1 VGETA
6 DREVARGWREAVADR
21 AVLLRAMAHASPG
34 LGLAAVGV
42 ALLSGAL
49 PPAFNLAA
57 GAVAGAAESA
67 VRAGDRS
74 LGSLTP
80 ALLAATAL
88 YLGIHVLAPAR
99 DALGSA
105 LMRRVDAALNLDIM
119 RAMSRPRGV
128 AHLED
133 AEVLDRIAQAQGEL
147 TAITPGAGAAYL
159 IQVWSQRLQGTL
171 SLVIVAGF
179 LPWLALALLVA
190 HVIAYHWRRWHSR
203 QMTSVV
209 MGRTEELR
217 RAHYLRRLAT
227 EPDAAKE
234 ARVFTLAAWFRG
246 RYREEFLAVMAD
258 VWRRRRKGGLIALA
272 VSVGMFGMEAGA
284 LALVARAGVRG
295 EIGFG
300 TAMVYAQVVVATSTL
315 GQFSEHHL
323 FVTDGAMSLRK
334 LHDLQGAV
342 PAAVAA
348 MDGARPADGLPR
360 RSIRFEG
367 VRFRYPGQR
376 DEVYAGLDLEIE
388 AGRSLAV
395 VGQNGAGKTTLI
407 KLLTRLH
414 DPTGGRITVDGVDLR
429 ELDPAGWQRRV
440 AAIFQDFVPYKLTAA
455 DNVAF
460 GALHAGRTV
469 EGLDRAARLAGAHQ
483 VVDRL
488 ADGWD
493 TWLSRGFTGGTD
505 LSGGEWQRLA
515 LARAVYAVQ
524 AGAGVLIL
532 DEPTAALDVRGEAE
546 IYDRFLEL
554 TRGLT
559 TIVVS
564 HRFSTVRRADRIVV
578 VEHGRVV
585 EDGTHDGL
593 VAAGG
598 RYALMYELQAARFR
612 DGDGPAGRSDRSYR
626 SDRSDGSGDG
636 PGETGGTGET
646 GGAGGGTGGAGGR
659 FEGEGT
665 GSLRG

>member
-1 VGETA
+1 VAPSIIHENPAGFRVEHGHTGSVGEGATA
-6 DREVARGWREAVADR
+6 DHAYARGWREALADR
-21 AVLLRAMAHASPG
+21 AVLVRAMAQATPG
-34 LGLAAVGV
+34 LSAVAVGV

-67 VRAGDRS
+67 IRAGERS
-74 LGSLTP
+74 LGGVTP
-80 ALLAATAL
+80 ALLVATGL
-88 YLGIHVLAPAR
+88 YLALHVLGPVR
-99 DALGSA
+99 DALGTA
-105 LMRRVDAALNLDIM
+105 LMRRVDASLTVDVM
-119 RAMSRPRGV
+119 VAMSRPRGV

-133 AEVLDRIAQAQGEL
+133 AEVLDRIAQAQGEV

-159 IQVWSQRLQGTL
+159 IQVWSQRLSGFL

-179 LPWLALALLVA
+179 LPWLALALLVG
-190 HVIAYHWRRWHSR
+190 HLLAYRWRRWHSR

-217 RAHYLRRLAT
+217 RSHYMRRLAV
-227 EPDAAKE
+227 EPEAAKE

-246 RYREEFLAVMAD
+246 RYRQEFLAVMDD
-258 VWRRRRKGGLIALA
+258 VWHRRRRGGLIALA
-272 VSVGMFGMEAGA
+272 VSLGLFGLEAGA
-284 LALVARAGVRG
+284 MALVARAAVRG
-295 EIGFG
+295 EIAFG
-300 TAMVYAQVVVATSTL
+300 TAMAYAQVVVATSNL
-315 GQFSEHHL
+315 GQFTEFHL
-323 FVTDGAMSLRK
+323 FVTDGAIAVRK
-334 LHDLQGAV
+334 LRDLQQAV
-342 PAAVAA
+342 PEAVVALE
-348 MDGARPADGLPR
+348 GTRPADGLPR
-360 RSIRFEG
+360 SAIRFEG
-367 VRFRYPGQR
+367 VRFRYPGNP

-414 DPTGGRITVDGVDLR
+414 DPTGGRITVDGTDLR
-429 ELDPAGWQRRV
+429 EIDPAAWQRRV
-440 AAIFQDFVPYKLTAA
+440 AAIFQDFVPYKLSAA

-460 GALHAGRTV
+460 GALHVTRTGA
-469 EGLDRAARLAGAHQ
+469 GLDRAARLAGAHQ
-483 VVDRL
+483 VVEKL
-488 ADGWD
+488 AQGWD
-493 TWLSRGFTGGTD
+493 TVLSRGFDGGTD

-585 EDGTHDGL
+585 EDGTHDAL

-598 RYALMYELQAARFR
+598 RYALMYALQAARFQDDR
-612 DGDGPAGRSDRSYR
+612 FQDGAR
-626 SDRSDGSGDG
+626 
-636 PGETGGTGET
+636 
-646 GGAGGGTGGAGGR
+646 A
-659 FEGEGT
+659 
-665 GSLRG
+665 